1 MAEVALVTGAAG
13 DIGSATA
20 RRIAEAGAHVFL
32 ADLDL
37 DAAQARAAELKSDGL
52 EGTAV
57 SLDVTDEESVA
68 AAMSAAGKQTGSLD
82 VLVNGAGI
90 VLINNFDEF
99 SREDWLRIYEINVYG
114 TFLCIKHATP
124 LLKASKEQGRIVNL
138 SSGAGRRPAPLIAP
152 YACAKAAITS
162 LTRSSAVALAPEIRV
177 NCVSPGV
184 VEGKMWE
191 GIEARFAELGAPQ
204 SAHYDERVRSLPLG
218 RGGSPAEIAEVIAFL
233 ASPASSYV
241 HGQDIQVDG
250 GQVMQ

>member
-20 RRIAEAGAHVFL
+20 RRLAEAGAHVFL
-32 ADLDL
+32 GDV
-37 DAAQARAAELKSDGL
+37 DAEAVDARAAEMVSSGL
-52 EGTAV
+52 EATAV
-57 SLDVTDEESVA
+57 ALDVTDEESVA
-68 AAMSAAGKQTGSLD
+68 AAVSAAGEPEGSID
-82 VLVNGAGI
+82 ILVNGAGI

-114 TFLCIKHATP
+114 AFLCIKHATP
-124 LLKASKEQGRIVNL
+124 LLRASANQGRIVNV

-191 GIEARFAELGAPQ
+191 GIEARFDELGVPG
-204 SAHYDERVRSLPLG
+204 SARYEARIAALPLV

-233 ASPASSYV
+233 VSPASSYV

-250 GQVMQ
+250 GQVMI

>member
-20 RRIAEAGAHVFL
+20 RRLAEAGAHVFL
-32 ADLDL
+32 ADLD
-37 DAAQARAAELKSDGL
+37 AAAAEARAGELSSDGL
-52 EGTAV
+52 EATALE
-57 SLDVTDEESVA
+57 LDVTDEDSVA
-68 AAMSAAGKQTGSLD
+68 AAVAATGDPGGSLD
-82 VLVNGAGI
+82 ILVNGAGI
-90 VLINNFDEF
+90 VLINNFEDF

-124 LLKASKEQGRIVNL
+124 LLRASRDQGRIVNL

-152 YACAKAAITS
+152 YACAKAAISS
-162 LTRSSAVALAPEIRV
+162 LTRSSAVALAPDIRV

-191 GIEARFAELGAPQ
+191 GIEARFDELGVPD
-204 SAHYDERVRSLPLG
+204 SARYEARIAAVPLA
-218 RGGSPAEIAEVIAFL
+218 RGGSAAEIADVIAFL

>member
-1 MAEVALVTGAAG
+1 MAEVALLTGAAG

-32 ADLDL
+32 ADLDAG
-37 DAAQARAAELKSDGL
+37 AAEAQAAELAADGHEATAL
-52 EGTAV
+52 E
-57 SLDVTDEESVA
+57 LDVTDEESVA
-68 AAMSAAGKQTGSLD
+68 AAVAAASDHAGSLD
-82 VLVNGAGI
+82 ILVNGAGI
-90 VLINNFDEF
+90 VLINNFEEF

-114 TFLCIKHATP
+114 TFLAIKHAAPP
-124 LLKASKEQGRIVNL
+124 LRAAAEQGRIVNL

-162 LTRSSAVALAPEIRV
+162 LTRSAAVALAPEIRV

-191 GIEARFAELGAPQ
+191 GIEARFDELGVPETARY
-204 SAHYDERVRSLPLG
+204 AERVRTLPLA
-218 RGGSPAEIAEVIAFL
+218 RGGSPAEIADVIAFL
-233 ASPASSYV
+233 ASPDSSYV